1 MCLRKDMSS
10 SVHSKFV
17 TIRNLPQP
25 THSTTG
31 GQTVGVYSVGF
42 HVCEMVDSKKT
53 ELVYSD
59 KK

>member
-1 MCLRKDMSS
+1 MSS

-17 TIRNLPQP
+17 TIQNLTQP

-31 GQTVGVYSVGF
+31 GQAVGVYSVGF
-42 HVCEMVDSKKT
+42 HICEMVDSKKT